1 MSIEC
6 IVIGFNDENMET
18 TVKRTGNYQERSASN
33 NHMLS
38 RSAICEGKYLK
49 FSELVNRSISTS
61 MGIKCDLSVYRMPNM
76 AVHYLA
82 DYLNKR
88 GVETARV
95 NNFNH
100 DKEKLMQL
108 LKEEKPLCVGISS
121 TCQVDPAPIRE
132 VVDFIR
138 KYNKD
143 TQVIVGGPF
152 INSINYEYTAA
163 QTNFILRKIGAD
175 IFIHE
180 RQGQKALLEICLAL
194 RNKNSNIGSIPNII
208 YEKNRKYIHTE
219 KIPENISLDE
229 DPVKEM
235 TFYPDYPRPSVY
247 VQTGLSCSLHCA
259 FCRYPILGGDQMFM
273 SLKSVEENLTYL
285 KQCNVKY
292 LVFIDDS
299 LNIPLDRFKEMLR
312 MMIKNK
318 YDFRWF
324 SFFRIS
330 H

>member
-1 MSIEC
+1 MSRVFYDTYSSKKICVFGVVFCIIE
-6 IVIGFNDENMET
+6 IS
-18 TVKRTGNYQERSASN
+18 NYYSKVEEQ
-33 NHMLS
+33 L
-38 RSAICEGKYLK
+38 Y
-49 FSELVNRSISTS
+49 
-61 MGIKCDLSVYRMPNM
+61 IKIDTMPNM

-259 FCRYPILGGDQMFM
+259 FCRYPILGGDRNRNSIFP
-273 SLKSVEENLTYL
+273 YC
-285 KQCNVKY
+285 CN
-292 LVFIDDS
+292 FI
-299 LNIPLDRFKEMLR
+299 KAYVHVM
-312 MMIKNK
+312 
-318 YDFRWF
+318 
-324 SFFRIS
+324 
-330 H
+330 